1 MGLNSEWNDYYSD
14 GEESLDSVDGVS
26 VENLTYEDWC
36 GLYIDD
42 LLNDWFTL
50 QEQAQMYSVLNTK
63 VTFSDFCQ
71 FMYQDDPTHE
81 DPTHE
86 DPTQLSRQLDLL
98 WKSIGSPKTFYE
110 FYMFYK

>member
-1 MGLNSEWNDYYSD
+1 MGLNSEWNDYYSE
-14 GEESLDSVDGVS
+14 GEESLDSVEGVS

-36 GLYIDD
+36 GLYIYD

-50 QEQAQMYSVLNTK
+50 QEQAQLYSVLNTK

-71 FMYQDDPTHE
+71 FMYQDNPTHE

-86 DPTQLSRQLDLL
+86 QLDLL